1 MSYEIRNDKLLRE
14 AYESGRRQGLNE
26 QLWSPSWPWLVKGAP
41 PFYPPWWYPPGW
53 PNQPIVDPPPGGWP
67 GGDPWNPFTPAGG
80 PWPFWSWGIKSWTW
94 TSEANE
100 FGEVVVWTY
109 QCYGDGTCSWRNY
122 TRPWRQGDPG
132 PDPDGPYHDPPCYTC
147 PGKPRGKGEPNYEKG
162 KEPTVGSGGD
172 TNRSTRGG
180 FNIPPTG
187 IGRAGRPAAPRP
199 PGI

>member
-14 AYESGRRQGLNE
+14 AYEAGRRQGLNE
-26 QLWSPSWPWLVKGAP
+26 TAGWWIPPPADPLEP
-41 PFYPPWWYPPGW
+41 PFDPPWWYPPGW
-53 PNQPIVDPPPGGWP
+53 PNSPADVPNPHPDWMRQP
-67 GGDPWNPFTPAGG
+67 FHL
-80 PWPFWSWGIKSWTW
+80 WGLKSWTW

-100 FGEVVVWTY
+100 FGDVVVWTY
-109 QCYGDGTCSWRNY
+109 QCYGDGTCSWRSY

-132 PDPDGPYHDPPCYTC
+132 PDPDGPHHDPPCYTC

-172 TNRSTRGG
+172 TNRSTHGG